1 MASLATACR
10 LSARMVRRAPA
21 ETAIRGFRSS
31 ARCAAAQNFTMP
43 ALSPTMTEG
52 NIATWKVKE
61 GDSFSAGDVLLEI
74 ETDKA
79 TMDVEAQDDG
89 IVFKIMSGD
98 GSKAVQVGTRI
109 AVLAEAGDDVSQL
122 EVPADESA
130 AGKTPQPEEGK
141 KKKKK
146 KEEKLEANAD
156 EQDRRGSPAEK
167 NTADGKVHKQ
177 KYPLLPSVQSLVHQH
192 GIDANTLSSIT
203 PTGPQGRLLKGDILA
218 HLGTINRDT
227 PAKIT
232 ERFAKLAVLDL
243 SNIKV
248 ADRAPNA
255 TPTTGPKPAPEP
267 AAPARGPAPPARTQV
282 ALPISLA
289 HVAEAQRR
297 IQDTLGVFMPV
308 STFIARAADVANDD
322 LPPAPRKPTP
332 SDLFNQVLGLDTV
345 GQSARATRGLY
356 LPQISALPEPTFLA
370 PRPSRRQPDI
380 IDVLAGGRGAART
393 KVAPKPA
400 AAAAAAAA
408 RESVNTSGRNLFTLV
423 VPRGD
428 EKRAAVFLER
438 IKVILENEPGRLVL

>member
-167 NTADGKVHKQ
+167 NTADGK
-177 KYPLLPSVQSLVHQH
+177 H
-192 GIDANTLSSIT
+192 GIDADTLSSIT

>member
-130 AGKTPQPEEGK
+130 AGKTPQPEEE
-141 KKKKK
+141 KKK

-192 GIDANTLSSIT
+192 GIDADTLSSIT

-243 SNIKV
+243 SNIKI

-267 AAPARGPAPPARTQV
+267 AAPAPGPAPPARTQV

-408 RESVNTSGRNLFTLV
+408 REGVNTSGRNLFTLV